1 MNLKIVFQTLIIF
14 LSFISIKQASI
25 NIPFALKNVPV
36 PKLLINYHNFIT
48 TIEYLDIEYNNK
60 SIETKINKMK
70 DLIERVPEIL
80 SNLLLSN
87 GKKSV
92 NYNETLLQK
101 LKIKINNINFTE
113 ENIKTDFLAI
123 IHFVDDNNLNKDIS
137 SSFYTKDGKSSPY
150 YEKQRYAIGYI
161 KINYNYNFS
170 HQISE
175 DIFVFKILREILRGI
190 GFRIN

>member
-36 PKLLINYHNFIT
+36 PKLLINYHHFIT

-80 SNLLLSN
+80 SNLLLSVGTMN
-87 GKKSV
+87 V
-92 NYNETLLQK
+92 NYNETLLNK
-101 LKIKINNINFTE
+101 LKIKFEKNIITE
-113 ENIKTDFLAI
+113 KKIKTDFLAI
-123 IHFVDDNNLNKDIS
+123 IHFLDYNEENVNIS
-137 SSFYTKDGKSSPY
+137 YKFSTKDGYSKTY
-150 YEKQRYAIGYI
+150 YEKQRFIIGYI
-161 KINYNYNFS
+161 KINYNYD
-170 HQISE
+170 ISSKE
-175 DIFVFKILREILRGI
+175 YEEKFVINIIKIILRGI
-190 GFRIN
+190 GFR